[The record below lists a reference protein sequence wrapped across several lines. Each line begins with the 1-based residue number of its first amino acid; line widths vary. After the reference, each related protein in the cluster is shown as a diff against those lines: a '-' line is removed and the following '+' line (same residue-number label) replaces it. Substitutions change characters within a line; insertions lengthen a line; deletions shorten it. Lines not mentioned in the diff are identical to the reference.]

1 LQPQPAAKVK
11 LMVEQILQRI
21 LEGEFNYDNV
31 MKLTDDST
39 LGKLAYFS
47 FKIFLERR
55 EPASGLSLQ
64 TI

>member
-1 LQPQPAAKVK
+1 LQSQPAAKVK

-39 LGKLAYFS
+39 LGKLAHFHSRFS
-47 FKIFLERR
+47 
-55 EPASGLSLQ
+55 
-64 TI
+64 